1 MTHVDLYF
9 DAADD
14 GQRFRRITPHE
25 SKLVRI
31 LRQAYLNLLN
41 IQTFNGKF
49 RQQFFFGSETNLVL
63 LLGNLG

>member
-31 LRQAYLNLLN
+31 LRPGL
-41 IQTFNGKF
+41 
-49 RQQFFFGSETNLVL
+49 S
-63 LLGNLG
+63 